1 MLDVYGEDPVSSIV
15 QQLDA
20 GDYKNAT
27 ETAREIAGMALD
39 GLAYYDTYEQVKL
52 RTIVSLGYSFFG
64 IYTLLYVRHVF
75 GINKSAHTLHRKTTP
90 VDILVVG
97 AGAMVVVGAVIEKSP
112 WHAIYAVFPI
122 YLGRAILVNLWEGSS
137 GIRIRTHNIAHA
149 VKWLAQLALYSGAL
163 VAMAV
168 SDMLMSVLSNRT
180 LISTD
185 KLIDGLQTPNRLVSR
200 ILASGHTSG
209 TTRRAQ
215 SSQLLPEEFPLL
227 QRCCMGSLAGREG

>member
-52 RTIVSLGYSFFG
+52 RTIVSLGYTFFG

-75 GINKSAHTLHRKTTP
+75 GINKSAPTPQRTTLP
-90 VDILVVG
+90 VDILAVA
-97 AGAMVVVGAVIEKSP
+97 AGAMVIVGAVIEKSP
-112 WHAIYAVFPI
+112 WHAIYAAFPI

-149 VKWLAQLALYSGAL
+149 LKWLAQLALYSGAL

-168 SDMLMSVLSNRT
+168 SVMLISVLSIRT
-180 LISTD
+180 LLTLD
-185 KLIDGLQTPNRLVSR
+185 
-200 ILASGHTSG
+200 A
-209 TTRRAQ
+209 
-215 SSQLLPEEFPLL
+215 
-227 QRCCMGSLAGREG
+227 